1 MEVGHSGNDKDANNE
16 ENDNCCDHEEQKVI
30 NRQPLNH
37 LSSKLSILNF
47 LGGIWDRIYAL

>member
-16 ENDNCCDHEEQKVI
+16 ENDNCCDHEEQKVN
-30 NRQPLNH
+30 NRQPLYH

-47 LGGIWDRIYAL
+47 LGGIWDRIYAV